1 MKKLSNL
8 SYEEYMKDQL
18 MLISNCFTVKAY
30 KRANLDDWAGFE
42 KGRDIRIQIQWKKE
56 PIYEFIAEKSFWYM
70 RNTNKEDRNHMR
82 NWADPKINMFKNA
95 ITKKKPTKV
104 ISNNKT
110 ESPGFTQ
117 TQFENMKK
125 A

>member
-1 MKKLSNL
+1 
-8 SYEEYMKDQL
+8 
-18 MLISNCFTVKAY
+18 
-30 KRANLDDWAGFE
+30 
-42 KGRDIRIQIQWKKE
+42 
-56 PIYEFIAEKSFWYM
+56 
-70 RNTNKEDRNHMR
+70 MR

-95 ITKKKPTKV
+95 ITKKKSTKV